1 MAKFPSG
8 KIYVTRG
15 VNDEMA
21 ETAGFALFVRQ
32 SLGRHLSGG
41 DWGDVS
47 KEDRAENEFS
57 LNKRL
62 RLFSVYKN
70 GERDIWI
77 ITEAD
82 RAATTVLFP
91 SEY

>member
-21 ETAGFALFVRQ
+21 ESAEFALFVRQ
-32 SLGRHLSGG
+32 SLDKHLRG

-47 KEDRAENEFS
+47 KDDKAENEFS
-57 LNKRL
+57 LNKHL

-70 GERDIWI
+70 GSTTIWVI
-77 ITEAD
+77 SEAD
-82 RAATTVLFP
+82 RSATTVLFP

>member
-32 SLGRHLSGG
+32 SLSRHLNG

-47 KEDRAENEFS
+47 KDDKAENEFS
-57 LNKRL
+57 LDKRL
-62 RLFSVYKN
+62 RLFSVYKKE
-70 GERDIWI
+70 GKVIWI

-82 RAATTVLFP
+82 RSATTVLFP